1 MNNPI
6 TADSTVVPL
15 SGGDAIAGSTT
26 FNSRIKTYDD
36 LKNRIQMTLGA
47 PLIQIELSDTQIYN
61 NIDIACEFF
70 TKFAGT
76 TEEFLIFDSLLY
88 NGKFT
93 SNTDYTSAAA
103 PGAGL
108 YMPMLFNETPGMT
121 LSDDASGNAP
131 GCDGYDQ
138 DLGSARRVLDVYS
151 FAEGSSSGVNV
162 LFTMEHTIAQQA
174 YFGHLLGNVGY
185 DLITWQALK
194 TWIDTR
200 EKMLGMM
207 PYLRF
212 NPDTQYLK
220 IIPEPS
226 PYAPYMGL
234 IGCKVQKPLKHIVNQ
249 LWVYRYSLALCK
261 ITMGHVR
268 GKYTGT
274 NLFGGQTVNAAD
286 VMQQGLAEKAELE
299 KEIMT
304 DLVDRDPIK
313 FFIG

>member
-6 TADSTVVPL
+6 NTETSVVPL
-15 SGGDAIAGSTT
+15 SGGQTLAGSTT
-26 FNSRIKTYDD
+26 YNSRIRSYDN
-36 LKNRIQMTLGA
+36 LKERIQMTLGA
-47 PLIQIELSDTQIYN
+47 PLIQIELTDIQIYN

-76 TEEFLIFDSLLY
+76 TEEFLIFDSRLY
-88 NGKFT
+88 NGKFN

-121 LSDDASGNAP
+121 IVDDVSGNP
-131 GCDGYDQ
+131 VGYDGYDQ
-138 DLGSARRVLDVYS
+138 DMGNTRRVMDVYS

-207 PYLRF
+207 PYIRF
-212 NPDTQYLK
+212 NADTQYLK
-220 IIPEPS
+220 IIPEPN
-226 PYAPYMGL
+226 PNAPYMGL
-234 IGCKVQKPLKHIVNQ
+234 IGCRVQKPLKHIISQ

-274 NLFGGQTVNAAD
+274 NLFGGQTVNASD
-286 VMQQGLAEKAELE
+286 IMSQGLKEKDELE

-304 DLVDRDPIK
+304 DLVDRDPVK
-313 FFIG
+313 FFVG